1 MDLLLLFLVF
11 AALGYVL
18 GITRFGRKADRATEQ
33 VTVASKRLAGRLG
46 ERWKTTFEP
55 RAFAR
60 DFKTY
65 ATSPAPDGAD
75 SQAARFPADFKTW
88 LSELSERE
96 LADFVKSLAD
106 YSRTLGYNLSELVE
120 GGLDSDPR
128 LRQVFVEAITVYSSA
143 YRKARQARQKAE
155 AEAEA
160 ETTQPDSG
168 NGKIPAEKASSRR
181 KSGEPSEPI
190 EAASTD

>member
-11 AALGYVL
+11 AALGYIL
-18 GITRFGRKADRATEQ
+18 GITRFGRKADRTTEQ

-46 ERWKTTFEP
+46 ERWKTTFGP
-55 RAFAR
+55 GAFGK

-65 ATSPAPDGAD
+65 ATSPFPAGA
-75 SQAARFPADFKTW
+75 AASFPADFKSW
-88 LSELSERE
+88 LSALSDRD
-96 LADFVKSLAD
+96 LTDFVKSLAD
-106 YSRTLGYNLSELVE
+106 YSHTLGYNLSELVA
-120 GGLDSDPR
+120 GGLDGDPR

-143 YRKARQARQKAE
+143 YRKARQAHQTAE
-155 AEAEA
+155 AEAED
-160 ETTQPDSG
+160 ETLQPDGG